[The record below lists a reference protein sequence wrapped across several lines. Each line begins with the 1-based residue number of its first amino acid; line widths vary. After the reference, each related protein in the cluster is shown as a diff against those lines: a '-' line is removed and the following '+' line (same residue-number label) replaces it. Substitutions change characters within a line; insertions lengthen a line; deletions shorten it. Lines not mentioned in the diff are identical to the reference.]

1 MARDF
6 KVFVSHAW
14 DYTNDLINLQKLLN
28 ERGYFNVEFSEASK
42 NVPINSANAG
52 YVKTVLKKRIL
63 ESNIVLALAGV
74 YASHSDWMIWEIDTA
89 YDNDIPIIGV
99 ILRGQT
105 NISNE
110 VNKRSKEN
118 VRWNTESIVA
128 AIRKWAKS

>member
-6 KVFVSHAW
+6 KVFISHAW

-28 ERGYFNVEFSEASK
+28 ERGYFNVEFLEASK
-42 NVPINSANAG
+42 KVPINSANAG
-52 YVKTVLKKRIL
+52 YVKSVLKKRIL
-63 ESNIVLALAGV
+63 DSNIVLALAAV
-74 YASHSDWMIWEIDTA
+74 YASHSDWMIWELDTA
-89 YDNDIPIIGV
+89 YNNSIPIIGV
-99 ILRGQT
+99 IPRGQT

-128 AIRKWAKS
+128 AIRKWAI